1 MKKQIKYL
9 LTGVALVLTLI
20 YLTDYSNLNSTMLVA
35 CPYLTGV
42 ALGFWCGD
50 FGKDKRHRR
59 YWR

>member
-9 LTGVALVLTLI
+9 LTVVALVLFII
-20 YLTDYSNLNSTMLVA
+20 YLTDYNNLSSMMIIL

-50 FGKDKRHRR
+50 IKENKRGRR
-59 YWR
+59 

>member
-20 YLTDYSNLNSTMLVA
+20 YLTDYRHLTPMMAIL

-50 FGKDKRHRR
+50 IKENNRRHRR
-59 YWR
+59 